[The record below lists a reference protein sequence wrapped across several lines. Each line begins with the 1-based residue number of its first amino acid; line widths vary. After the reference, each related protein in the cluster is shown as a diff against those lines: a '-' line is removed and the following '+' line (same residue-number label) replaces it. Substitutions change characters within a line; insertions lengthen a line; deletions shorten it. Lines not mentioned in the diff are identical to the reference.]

1 MHAKDQKDFDDAL
14 RFKQDEEGTN
24 AWKQQQELQQQHP
37 WHMDK
42 LKLWKDA

>member
-24 AWKQQQELQQQHP
+24 AWKQQQQP